1 MVWVDLACTSEQGDE
16 EAGDGVFAEWRGNI
30 AVALPEW
37 HRPRGTARVVLPE
50 WPCRRHGFTCACN
63 VAVLAKWLAGSSEE
77 AEVSLEI
84 IRHFCS
90 ESFRSAGMSVDEEW
104 TDFVSGCHLRSG
116 GYVRHRW

>member
-1 MVWVDLACTSEQGDE
+1 MATLFLAWFHLASDTCGGQVVWVDLACTSEQGDE

-30 AVALPEW
+30 VVALPEW
-37 HRPRGTARVVLPE
+37 HRPSGTARVVLPE

-84 IRHFCS
+84 IRHFL
-90 ESFRSAGMSVDEEW
+90 FRV
-104 TDFVSGCHLRSG
+104 FP
-116 GYVRHRW
+116 